1 MASHSVNEQ
10 RIVIKFYTKLG
21 KCFSDI
27 REDSQKVYGEV
38 ALSKGAKRFKD
49 GREATED
56 DSRAGRPVTITY
68 EKQWLPFRS
77 TYSEIDE

>member
-21 KCFSDI
+21 KSFFDI
-27 REDSQKVYGEV
+27 RENWQKVYGKA
-38 ALSKGAKRFKD
+38 ALSEGAISKWMKRFKD

-56 DSRAGRPVTITY
+56 DSRAGRPVTVT
-68 EKQWLPFRS
+68 
-77 TYSEIDE
+77 DEETVAVI